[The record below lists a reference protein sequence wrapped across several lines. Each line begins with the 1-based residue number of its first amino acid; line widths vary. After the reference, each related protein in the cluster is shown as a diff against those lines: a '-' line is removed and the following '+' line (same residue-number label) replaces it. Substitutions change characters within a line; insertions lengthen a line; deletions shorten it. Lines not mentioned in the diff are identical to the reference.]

1 MDLLTDS
8 ELDDL
13 ESEAVLQ
20 CAIRGKLLK
29 KHKKHYF
36 IFFKI
41 FFPSLFFPFIWLILN
56 LKSRC
61 FIDDPFVEMTEGQWE
76 ALNGLESNVAIAAEN
91 EQRELE
97 DHIDVDDSF
106 EEPTEG
112 QWETLNRL
120 ESNVGIAAENERR
133 ELE

>member
-61 FIDDPFVEMTEGQWE
+61 FIDDPFEEMTEGQWE
-76 ALNGLESNVAIAAEN
+76 ALNGVESNVAIAAEN
-91 EQRELE
+91 ERRELE